1 MRAAEISIPAE
12 SASERTPTRGAEA
25 HTRAFKHECR
35 CVYALAP
42 LSITA
47 PSSHTSA
54 PCSRGHG
61 AKGPD
66 ATTPTLNQA
75 AVRNTVDN
83 THAAETHRM
92 NFDACVPAG
101 LQHLDINHCRTRAC
115 AHVRARACAC
125 VCVHACACA
134 HARAYVRKRVRAP
147 PRQRLLV
154 ELRSVLFT
162 RLLWRRHVDAIFDV
176 LAVLVVHLEVDR
188 RVFEHARGL
197 DAELLQS
204 TRHALGANNVG
215 GGERHLVA
223 REPRARELLDHRR
236 ERRVERRRHADRVV
250 LVADGLE
257 HEIRHFLVREHLLPR
272 ELVRLAFGRWIDE
285 RLHDRGRHVLR
296 EDRLGLRGAAVGER
310 EERQVA

>member
-12 SASERTPTRGAEA
+12 SASERTPSRGAEA
-25 HTRAFKHECR
+25 HTRASKHERR

-42 LSITA
+42 LPITA

-125 VCVHACACA
+125 VYVCVC
-134 HARAYVRKRVRAP
+134 VRVRA
-147 PRQRLLV
+147 RA
-154 ELRSVLFT
+154 
-162 RLLWRRHVDAIFDV
+162 WAC
-176 LAVLVVHLEVDR
+176 
-188 RVFEHARGL
+188 AR
-197 DAELLQS
+197 
-204 TRHALGANNVG
+204 
-215 GGERHLVA
+215 
-223 REPRARELLDHRR
+223 
-236 ERRVERRRHADRVV
+236 
-250 LVADGLE
+250 
-257 HEIRHFLVREHLLPR
+257 
-272 ELVRLAFGRWIDE
+272 
-285 RLHDRGRHVLR
+285 
-296 EDRLGLRGAAVGER
+296 
-310 EERQVA
+310 